1 MGGIPLKQYGRRLAW
16 LAVAAAA
23 FGAWQAWS
31 RGDKL
36 HVHAHGSNSFAP
48 SSASWTATDPGT
60 TRLKGRETILVLGS
74 DKRPEDPRGN
84 ADVLLVASLDDSHR
98 RIELLSIPRDTQ
110 VAFPDGR
117 YHKINEALASG
128 GPEETCMLVERL
140 IGLPI
145 DHYAIVRFDALVRM
159 VDRIGGLDIDV
170 PRNMDYR
177 TGDKVYGVIHLRK
190 GRHHL
195 NGEQA
200 LQFVRYRHDALG
212 DIGRTERQQAFLVA
226 LKDQLLRPQTL
237 PRLPEVALDAWKM
250 IDTDMSLG
258 NISRLAAHAP
268 QYKTYRT
275 VHTTLPGSFHDPDP
289 SIPGDLSY
297 WVVNPVEARYVAKR
311 FFADGEAPLR
321 VIQDPRET
329 RTWLP
334 PDARAPHNSADRS
347 SSR

>member
-1 MGGIPLKQYGRRLAW
+1 MKRDGRRLAW
-16 LAVAAAA
+16 LTVIAAAV
-23 FGAWQAWS
+23 GAWQVAS
-31 RGDKL
+31 HLDKL
-36 HVHAHGSNSFAP
+36 HVHARGPRPSAP
-48 SSASWTATDPGT
+48 PSTGWTATDTGT
-60 TRLKGRETILVLGS
+60 SRLKGRETILVLGS
-74 DKRPEDPRGN
+74 DKRPDEPRGN
-84 ADVLLVASLDDSHR
+84 ADVLVVASLDDSHR

-145 DHYAIVRFDALVRM
+145 DHYAIVRFDALVHM
-159 VDRIGGLDIDV
+159 VDDVGGLDIDV
-170 PRNMDYR
+170 PRNMEYR

-212 DIGRTERQQAFLVA
+212 DIGRTERQQAFLTA

-237 PRLPEVALDAWKM
+237 PRLPALAVDAWKM

-258 NISRLAAHAP
+258 EMTRLAAHAP
-268 QYKTYRT
+268 QYRTYQT
-275 VHTTLPGSFHDPDP
+275 LHTTLPGSFHDPDP
-289 SIPGDLSY
+289 SVPGDLSY

-311 FFADGEAPLR
+311 FFSDGEVPAR
-321 VIQDPRET
+321 IIQDPRDT
-329 RTWLP
+329 KTWLP
-334 PDARAPHNSADRS
+334 PDARAASQGAGAGTPR
-347 SSR
+347 

>member
-1 MGGIPLKQYGRRLAW
+1 MKRHGRRLAW
-16 LAVAAAA
+16 TALAAAA
-23 FGAWQAWS
+23 MGTGLVWHRAE
-31 RGDKL
+31 KPP
-36 HVHAHGSNSFAP
+36 VHAHGSNPAITP
-48 SSASWTATDPGT
+48 SSWTATDPGT

-74 DKRPEDPRGN
+74 DKRPQDPRGN

-98 RIELLSIPRDTQ
+98 RVELLSIPRDTQ

-128 GPEETCMLVERL
+128 GPEETCMLVEHL

-145 DHYAIVRFDALVRM
+145 DHYAIIRFDALVNM
-159 VDRIGGLDIDV
+159 VDSIGGLDIDV

-212 DIGRTERQQAFLVA
+212 DIGRTERQQAFLMA

-237 PRLPEVALDAWKM
+237 PRLPEVAIDAWKM

-258 NISRLAAHAP
+258 DLSRLAAHAP
-268 QYKTYRT
+268 QYQAYRT

-311 FFADGEAPLR
+311 FFADGEAPPR

-334 PDARAPHNSADRS
+334 PDDLDAKDASKRPTAPR
-347 SSR
+347 

>member
-1 MGGIPLKQYGRRLAW
+1 MKRHGRRLGW
-16 LAVAAAA
+16 VAVAVAA
-23 FGAWQAWS
+23 FGAWHAWP
-31 RGDKL
+31 RL
-36 HVHAHGSNSFAP
+36 ERPHAHDHPSRSAEP
-48 SSASWTATDPGT
+48 SSAGWTAADTGT
-60 TRLKGRETILVLGS
+60 TRLGGRETILVLGS

-145 DHYAIVRFDALVRM
+145 DHYAVIRFDALVRM

-195 NGEQA
+195 SGEQA

-212 DIGRTERQQAFLVA
+212 DIGRTERQQAFLMA
-226 LKDQLLRPQTL
+226 LKDQLFRPQTL

-258 NISRLAAHAP
+258 DMTRLAARAP
-268 QYKTYRT
+268 QYRTYRA

-297 WVVNPVEARYVAKR
+297 WVVNPAEARYVAKR
-311 FFADGEAPLR
+311 FFADGEVPSR
-321 VIQDPRET
+321 IIQDPRET

-334 PDARAPHNSADRS
+334 PEARAAQTATERARS
-347 SSR
+347 G

>member
-1 MGGIPLKQYGRRLAW
+1 MKRHARRAAAW
-16 LAVAAAA
+16 LALAMAAL
-23 FGAWQAWS
+23 GAWQLWTRAE
-31 RGDKL
+31 RT
-36 HVHAHGSNSFAP
+36 HVHARGANPAAP
-48 SSASWTATDPGT
+48 SASPWSAADPGT

-74 DKRPEDPRGN
+74 DKRPQDPAGN
-84 ADVLLVASLDDSHR
+84 ADVLIVASLDDDHR
-98 RIELLSIPRDTQ
+98 RVELLSIPRDTQ
-110 VAFPDGR
+110 VPFPDGR
-117 YHKINEALASG
+117 YRKINEALANG

-145 DHYAIVRFDALVRM
+145 DHYAIVRFDALVHM

-170 PRNMDYR
+170 PRDMYYR
-177 TGDKVYGVIHLRK
+177 TGDKVYGIIHLHK

-237 PRLPEVALDAWKM
+237 TRLPGVVMDAWKM

-258 NISRLAAHAP
+258 EMTRLASRAP
-268 QYKTYRT
+268 QYRAYQTL
-275 VHTTLPGSFHDPDP
+275 HTTLPGSFHDPDP
-289 SIPGDLSY
+289 AIAGDLSY
-297 WVVNPVEARYVAKR
+297 WVVNPAEARYVAKR
-311 FFADGEAPLR
+311 FFVDGEVPAR
-321 VIQDPRET
+321 IIQDPRET

-334 PDARAPHNSADRS
+334 PEARADANASAS
-347 SSR
+347 AKKAGP